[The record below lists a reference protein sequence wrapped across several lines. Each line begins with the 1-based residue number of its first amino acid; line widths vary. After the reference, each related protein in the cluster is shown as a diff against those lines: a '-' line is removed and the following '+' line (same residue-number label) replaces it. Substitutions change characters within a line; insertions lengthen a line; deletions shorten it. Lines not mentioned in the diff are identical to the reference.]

1 MSELDVVNAAETAA
15 RPVVLNEAVAGAG
28 RTGDRAPGGT
38 SREELVSRAQGL
50 ADSLAAAVD
59 HSSEEFL
66 PGALRQMQ
74 ADGLLTAAL
83 PVALGGAGL
92 GTEPGGHLPLLRI
105 LSAIG
110 GGDLSLARLYEGHIN
125 ALILVATYG
134 SSAQI
139 EQAAKDAHAGM
150 LFGVWNTGH
159 PEAMRLEAA
168 GDTLRLVGGKTFCS
182 GASVVQRPIIT
193 AELPGGGWQMILLR
207 MEAPEIAGSLALD
220 ETSWAPL
227 GMEGSG
233 SYTVGFSGGMI
244 ARSDLL
250 GAPGDFYRDPLFRG
264 GAVRFAAV
272 HGGAT
277 VRLFRMFA
285 EWLDATGRDGDP
297 YQIARLGEMGVRAQ
311 EAVLWSERA
320 AAMAERGFSLKADK
334 LAAERMVEFAG
345 MMRVAIERGASAVMA
360 LIAPGVGARG
370 LLEPH
375 RFERLLRDLTMYLRQ
390 PAPDET
396 LAEIGRATMRTLRL
410 HGELIAW
417 QQDAR
422 AGSLTAAYFD
432 SVYANSADPWDF
444 ETSEYEA
451 AKYADTLASLP
462 QQRFPTAL
470 EVGCSIGV
478 LTAQL
483 AKRCDALLAVDV
495 SERALQRARARCVDD
510 ANVRFERLQIPREMP
525 DGKFELIL
533 ISEVAYYW
541 QRNELEQAATLL
553 AERQGAGDTV
563 VLVHLTETVP
573 DYPLTGEQ
581 AHDAWLA
588 RPEWRVR
595 QSARR
600 ARYRL
605 DVLERV

>member
-1 MSELDVVNAAETAA
+1 MSEVDVVDAAEMAA
-15 RPVVLNEAVAGAG
+15 PVVLDEAVPAAE
-28 RTGDRAPGGT
+28 RSAERD
-38 SREELVSRAQGL
+38 ELVTRAQGL
-50 ADSLAAAVD
+50 ADTLAAAVD
-59 HSSEEFL
+59 HGREEFM
-66 PGALRQMQ
+66 PDALRQMH
-74 ADGLLTAAL
+74 AHGLLTAAL
-83 PVALGGAGL
+83 PAALGGAGL
-92 GTEPGGHLPLLRI
+92 GTEPGGHLPLVRI

-110 GGDLSLARLYEGHIN
+110 GGDLSLARLYEGHTN

-134 SSAQI
+134 SAAQI

-159 PEAMRLEAA
+159 PEAMRLEPADD
-168 GDTLRLVGGKTFCS
+168 GWRLVGGKTFCS

-193 AELPGGGWQMILLR
+193 AELPGRGWQMILLR
-207 MEAPEIAGSLALD
+207 MDAPEIAGSVALD
-220 ETSWAPL
+220 RTSWTPL

-233 SYTVGFSGGMI
+233 SYTVGFSGGVI
-244 ARSDLL
+244 EQSDLI

-264 GAVRFAAV
+264 GAARFAAV

-285 EWLDATGRDGDP
+285 EWLDTTGRDGDP
-297 YQIARLGEMGVRAQ
+297 YQIARLGEMGLRAQ

-320 AAMAERGFSLKADK
+320 AAMAERGLSLEADK

-375 RFERLLRDLTMYLRQ
+375 RFERMLRDLTMYLRQ
-390 PAPDET
+390 PAPDQT
-396 LAEIGRATMRTLRL
+396 LAEVGRATMRTLRL
-410 HGELIAW
+410 HGELIPW

-422 AGSLTAAYFD
+422 AGSLTAAYFE
-432 SVYANSADPWDF
+432 SVYAHSADPWNF

-451 AKYADTLASLP
+451 AKYADTLAALP
-462 QQRFPTAL
+462 RERFSSAL
-470 EVGCSIGV
+470 EIGCSIGV
-478 LTAQL
+478 LTERL

-495 SERALQRARARCVDD
+495 SERALERARARCADE
-510 ANVRFERLQIPREMP
+510 AQVRFERLQIPREMP
-525 DGKFELIL
+525 DGRFELIL

-541 QRNELEQAATLL
+541 QRDELEQAATLL
-553 AERQGAGDTV
+553 AARQRAGDTL

-573 DYPLTGEQ
+573 DYPLTGDQ
-581 AHDAWLA
+581 AHDAWVA